1 MRPPRVSVVVPSLAR
16 PRELTRCLAALGQLR
31 YRPFEIV
38 VVACA
43 AGRDAIAG
51 HAVPWLRVV
60 PNTGT
65 GIGAARNAGIDAAAG
80 EIVAFID
87 DDAVPEPTWLDH
99 LVAAMEDTG
108 ASAATGHVRGRNG
121 ISFQWRDRVIRRDGS
136 IDHRPGDGDLPLA
149 PPAGAGVTMLE
160 GTNMAFRRD
169 ILAAL
174 GGFEPAFRFY
184 LDDADIA
191 LRLHDAGELSAVVP
205 LAQVHHGFAPSARR
219 RRDRMPLDLFDIGR
233 SLAIFLRA
241 HLSREAAPAA
251 LALHREGER
260 RRLLRAMVAGLCEPR
275 DIGRLLARFD
285 DGAREGMAAP
295 FGTARDVAA
304 PPAGAV
310 FREDVPPD
318 PVILV
323 GRPWSRREMRR
334 AARAAAARGVAP
346 SLFVFGPT
354 ALFHRMRYDAAG
366 YWEQAGGLFGR
377 SDRDAPLF
385 RFRTFRQ
392 RLAEETG
399 RVAKVRGLPE
409 SRT

>member
-1 MRPPRVSVVVPSLAR
+1 MRAPRVSVVVPSLAR
-16 PRELTRCLAALGQLR
+16 PGELARCLTALGQLR
-31 YRPFEIV
+31 YRPFEII

-43 AGRDAIAG
+43 AGRDAVAG
-51 HAVPWLRVV
+51 HAAPWLRVV
-60 PNTGT
+60 PNAGT

-99 LVAAMEDTG
+99 LVAAMEETG
-108 ASAATGHVRGRNG
+108 APAATGHVRGRNG
-121 ISFQWRDRVIRRDGS
+121 ISFQWRDRVIRRDGF
-136 IDHRPGDGDLPLA
+136 IDARPGDGDLPRVR
-149 PPAGAGVTMLE
+149 PAGSGVTMLE

-174 GGFEPAFRFY
+174 GGFETAFRFY
-184 LDDADIA
+184 LDDADFA
-191 LRLHDAGELSAVVP
+191 LRLHDAGHDAAVAP
-205 LAQVHHGFAPSARR
+205 LAQVHHGFAPSVRR

-241 HLSREAAPAA
+241 HLGTESAPAT
-251 LALHREGER
+251 LALHRDGER
-260 RRLLRAMVAGLCEPR
+260 RRLLRTMIAGLCEPR

-285 DGAREGMAAP
+285 EGAREGMAAP
-295 FGTARDVAA
+295 FGIARDVAA

-310 FREDVPPD
+310 FRQDALPEAV
-318 PVILV
+318 VLS
-323 GRPWSRREMRR
+323 GRPWSRGGLRR
-334 AARAAAARGVAP
+334 AAAAAAARGAAP

-354 ALFHRMRYDAAG
+354 ALYHRARYDPAG

-377 SDRDAPLF
+377 SDRAAPLV

-409 SRT
+409 TGT

>member
-1 MRPPRVSVVVPSLAR
+1 MGPPRVSVVVPSLAR
-16 PRELTRCLAALGQLR
+16 PLELVRCLAALGQLC

-51 HAVPWLRVV
+51 HDAPWLRVI
-60 PNTGT
+60 PNAGT
-65 GIGAARNAGIDAAAG
+65 GIGAARNAGIDLAAG
-80 EIVAFID
+80 EVVAFID

-99 LVAAMEDTG
+99 LVAALEETG
-108 ASAATGHVRGRNG
+108 APAVTGHVRGRNG
-121 ISFQWRDRVIRRDGS
+121 ISFQWRDRVIRRDGF
-136 IDHRPGDGDLPLA
+136 IETRPCDDDRPRV

-191 LRLHDAGELSAVVP
+191 LRLHDAGHPTAVAP
-205 LAQVHHGFAPSARR
+205 LAQVHHGFAASVRR

-241 HLSREAAPAA
+241 HLGAEAAPAA
-251 LALHREGER
+251 LALHRDGER
-260 RRLLRAMVAGLCEPR
+260 RRLLRAMIAGLCEPR

-285 DGAREGMAAP
+285 EGVREGMAAS
-295 FGTARDVAA
+295 FGIARDIAT
-304 PPAGAV
+304 PPAGAA
-310 FREDVPPD
+310 FRQDAHPN
-318 PVILV
+318 PVVLS
-323 GRPWSRREMRR
+323 GRPWSRGSLRR
-334 AARAAAARGVAP
+334 AAAAAAARGAAP

-354 ALFHRMRYDAAG
+354 ALYHRVRYDPAG

-392 RLAEETG
+392 RLADEAA
-399 RVAKVRGLPE
+399 RVARVRGLPE
-409 SRT
+409 TRT